1 MSNKIHLGVLA
12 LLLAAGVTVLFGQE
26 AMPTSASS
34 VSVVP
39 HLIKY
44 SGTLPGDP
52 GVVDVKFA
60 LYAAQTGG
68 DPLWTEIQ
76 SISLDT
82 TGKYSVIL
90 GSTTAVGVPA
100 SVFANGQARWIGVTL
115 GSEQESARTVL
126 VATPYSLKASDAE
139 TLGGHPASDFA
150 LKNALPATGTDI
162 TQINVGNGVTGGG
175 TGPTVTLGLSSSYL
189 ETLGNEIYPQLGGT
203 NKLTGTNTYT
213 AGKLLVGTAPVL
225 SASNLLA
232 ASPITV
238 SSSGGNVT
246 VGLSDSALVTLGNSV
261 YAQLGAANTFSGSQ
275 NTFSGSTSGTL
286 LSASNAGTN
295 GTGVTASGYV
305 GIHGTGSSTSPTG
318 TGMQGSGTVGVN
330 GTTSYSGDTSTAG
343 VDAMGVYGL
352 APAAAAGYN
361 AFGVY
366 GASDS
371 DGIGVY
377 GTSAGG
383 VGIYGF
389 SPAFSGV
396 AGLGL
401 HSGVVGEANI
411 GGGNYGWA
419 VAGSNNGQGSTEGAS
434 FSSTSS
440 AGVWG
445 DLPDGVG
452 DGSGILATSDGV
464 TALIAVSN
472 GTAPT
477 MKVFNYTT
485 DTGSTVFE
493 TYSPNVL
500 SGASH
505 CTIDAFGDLTC
516 SGTVSE
522 VVHEDGGAAKAIYGI
537 SSADNWIE
545 DAGTGQLSS
554 GHAKV
559 ALDTTFAGTVNT
571 GVDYHV
577 FLTPKGDCN
586 GLYVA
591 NETSAGFEVHE
602 LGGGKSST
610 AFDYRIMAKRKG
622 YESVRLQDLTVQENA
637 RIAEMAERA
646 ARTAAARPNVRPAIR
661 VPRRPAGSPMVVP
674 PLRQPSVQPVSAP
687 HAMTTGASLESAQK

>member
-44 SGTLPGDP
+44 SGTLPGAP

-305 GIHGTGSSTSPTG
+305 GIHGTGSSTRPRIPAIPAPPAWMPWESTDWRLQPPRDTTPSAYMARPTAMELAC
-318 TGMQGSGTVGVN
+318 TGQ
-330 GTTSYSGDTSTAG
+330 
-343 VDAMGVYGL
+343 
-352 APAAAAGYN
+352 APAA
-361 AFGVY
+361 
-366 GASDS
+366 
-371 DGIGVY
+371 
-377 GTSAGG
+377 
-383 VGIYGF
+383 
-389 SPAFSGV
+389 
-396 AGLGL
+396 
-401 HSGVVGEANI
+401 
-411 GGGNYGWA
+411 
-419 VAGSNNGQGSTEGAS
+419 
-434 FSSTSS
+434 
-440 AGVWG
+440 
-445 DLPDGVG
+445 
-452 DGSGILATSDGV
+452 
-464 TALIAVSN
+464 
-472 GTAPT
+472 
-477 MKVFNYTT
+477 
-485 DTGSTVFE
+485 
-493 TYSPNVL
+493 
-500 SGASH
+500 
-505 CTIDAFGDLTC
+505 
-516 SGTVSE
+516 
-522 VVHEDGGAAKAIYGI
+522 
-537 SSADNWIE
+537 
-545 DAGTGQLSS
+545 
-554 GHAKV
+554 
-559 ALDTTFAGTVNT
+559 
-571 GVDYHV
+571 
-577 FLTPKGDCN
+577 
-586 GLYVA
+586 
-591 NETSAGFEVHE
+591 
-602 LGGGKSST
+602 
-610 AFDYRIMAKRKG
+610 
-622 YESVRLQDLTVQENA
+622 
-637 RIAEMAERA
+637 
-646 ARTAAARPNVRPAIR
+646 
-661 VPRRPAGSPMVVP
+661 
-674 PLRQPSVQPVSAP
+674 
-687 HAMTTGASLESAQK
+687 